1 MSKRPPASV
10 HLHVLSLGD
19 VDVMCKAKK
28 PASMSVMQY
37 ACKGVLK
44 CAYLNPKY
52 MVLITL
58 PKALQQGSSWGIMQS
73 WGPSSNKIKTVAYLA
88 P

>member
-10 HLHVLSLGD
+10 HLHLLSLGD

-44 CAYLNPKY
+44 CAYLNLKLRELESQLFLSGGHFGFEVVPRPGHHIIASK
-52 MVLITL
+52 
-58 PKALQQGSSWGIMQS
+58 
-73 WGPSSNKIKTVAYLA
+73 
-88 P
+88 